1 LAFTLT
7 TAGTAGLFKGGDV
20 VFQYVQF
27 RLKTESTNWNTV
39 VCATTVGASGEPNV
53 SQITSFE
60 GATDFDSTS
69 QTGKSIATMLTE
81 ESANI
86 KDRTTGGIFFREE
99 FNTKFI
105 KAVADP
111 TAEVTC

>member
-1 LAFTLT
+1 MAFTLSVT
-7 TAGTAGLFKGGDV
+7 GTAGLFKNDDV

-27 RLKTESTNWNTV
+27 RLKTELTNWNTV
-39 VCATTVGASGEPNV
+39 VCATTVGSPSV
-53 SQITSFE
+53 SEITSFE
-60 GATDFDSTS
+60 SAIDFDSTT
-69 QTGKSIATMLTE
+69 QAGKSIATILAE
-81 ESANI
+81 RQAEI